1 MVCDKKEAEMPC
13 FDHNKLLKNIQIVPA
28 KGYWWAFFEFKL
40 PSRWYECDT
49 RFEGTLHFKY
59 FDHFGLEESDNIWA
73 PGFCDWYTLQHYD
86 RFNKAYKPFIT
97 YIEFDEPFSGT
108 Y

>member
-1 MVCDKKEAEMPC
+1 MITAEISKIFQCRLFSVHTIIRTKRYEAVDIC
-13 FDHNKLLKNIQIVPA
+13 
-28 KGYWWAFFEFKL
+28 
-40 PSRWYECDT
+40 
-49 RFEGTLHFKY
+49 FKY
-59 FDHFGLEESDNIWA
+59 FDHFGLEESDHIWA